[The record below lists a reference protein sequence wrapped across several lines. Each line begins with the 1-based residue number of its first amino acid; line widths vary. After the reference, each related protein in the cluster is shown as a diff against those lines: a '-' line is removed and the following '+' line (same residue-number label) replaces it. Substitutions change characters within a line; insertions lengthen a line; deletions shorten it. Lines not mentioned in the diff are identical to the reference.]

1 MAIIAKSV
9 LDARRAAA
17 AVAAAREQQQQRD
30 PETSTMPAAVV
41 MSAPSPSLSLT
52 QAPDP
57 TAPDRSPPQQRRGH
71 ATKDDA
77 GKWQPTSDYL
87 SGFAKPPVEHQF
99 KPGGKGGPGR
109 PKGSVSHDALMQK
122 HLKQKR
128 EVSVGGR
135 RQKLSTRELLVMS
148 TVKAALEGKDKHAR
162 TYALASSER
171 LYPSREG
178 NDHAAATPA
187 ISASDALSLAEY
199 EQEMREQIRAELRE
213 ELRRER
219 DAGEGARQ

>member
-17 AVAAAREQQQQRD
+17 AKDQQQRD
-30 PETSTMPAAVV
+30 PETSTMPAAVA
-41 MSAPSPSLSLT
+41 MPAPSPSLPLAE
-52 QAPDP
+52 APDP
-57 TAPDRSPPQQRRGH
+57 TTPDRSPPQQRRGH

-99 KPGGKGGPGR
+99 KPGGKAGPGR

-171 LYPSREG
+171 LYPSREVSD
-178 NDHAAATPA
+178 NAAATPA
-187 ISASDALSLAEY
+187 ISASDALSLAEF
-199 EQEMREQIRAELRE
+199 EEEIREQIRSELRE

-219 DAGEGARQ
+219 DAGDGARQ